1 MLDEQDIKRLTEVL
15 ATKQDVQEIQ
25 VRLERLVETVAGLVT
40 VVAGL
45 VRRVEMP
52 NEEYLVIKER
62 DSRHERWIK
71 EIAEKVGVTLTV

>member
-15 ATKQDVQEIQ
+15 ATKQDVQEIH
-25 VRLERLVETVAGLVT
+25 VRLERLEETVAGLVT
-40 VVAGL
+40 VVDGL
-45 VRRVEMP
+45 VRRVEML